1 MTPDSGTARPL
12 SGVNFESV
20 RPRAVSTRAVSTH
33 AVLAAL
39 LLLSVAACTAP
50 PKPAPAPAPTR
61 THPKVPA
68 RVVGYFTDW
77 GVYARDY
84 QVKDVETGG
93 SAAELTD
100 LVYAFGQVK
109 GGACAPGDAWAD
121 YQKPMSAA
129 DSIDGVADDPKAA
142 VKGDFGQLIKLK
154 ARHPDL
160 RLIWSFGGWNGSD
173 GFDDAARDPAAF
185 ASSCRALLEDS
196 RWRGLF
202 DGIDIDWEYPNAC
215 GLTCD
220 KSGSDAFG
228 RVLAALRTA
237 LGPDALVTA
246 AVPADVGKLRRTDYA
261 AATRSANWLSA
272 MTYDYFGTG
281 SDDGGGGDPADL
293 HRTEP
298 HSPLTAYPGIPRSTA
313 NAEATVDELLGLGVP
328 ASKLLLGI
336 GFYGRGWSGV
346 TGAGV
351 GSAASGP
358 AAGKYEGGLEEY
370 ELLVKRCP
378 PTGMV
383 GGTAIA
389 HCGSQWWS
397 YDTPET
403 IRTKMTYARSK
414 ALGGAF
420 AWELSGDTADAVLL
434 KAVASGLNPES

>member
-1 MTPDSGTARPL
+1 MTPVRGTARPV
-12 SGVNFESV
+12 GRVNFGSV
-20 RPRAVSTRAVSTH
+20 RLR

-39 LLLSVAACTAP
+39 LLLSVAACTVPA
-50 PKPAPAPAPTR
+50 KPAPAPTPTR
-61 THPKVPA
+61 TPAKRTA

-84 QVKDVETGG
+84 QVKEVETSG

-100 LVYAFGQVK
+100 LVYAFGRVK
-109 GGACAPGDAWAD
+109 GGACAPGDTWAD

-129 DSIDGVADDPKAA
+129 DSVDGVADDPKAA

-154 ARHPDL
+154 ARHPGL
-160 RLIWSFGGWNGSD
+160 RLIWSFGGWNDSD
-173 GFDDAARDPAAF
+173 GFDDAAGDPAAF
-185 ASSCRALLEDS
+185 ASSCRALLKDP

-202 DGIDIDWEYPNAC
+202 DGVDIDWEYPNAC
-215 GLTCD
+215 GMVCD
-220 KSGSDAFG
+220 KSGPGALG

-237 LGPDALVTA
+237 LGPDALITA
-246 AVPADVGKLRRTDYA
+246 AVPADIGKLKRTDYA
-261 AATRSANWLSA
+261 AAARSANWLSA

-281 SDDGGGGDPADL
+281 SDDGGGDDPTDL

-298 HSPLTAYPGIPRSTA
+298 HSPLTTYPGAPKAKA
-313 NAEATVDELLGLGVP
+313 NAEATVDSLLSLGVP
-328 ASKLLLGI
+328 AGKLLLGL
-336 GFYGRGWSGV
+336 GFYGRGWNGV

-358 AAGKYEGGLEEY
+358 AAGKYEQGLEEY
-370 ELLVKRCP
+370 EQLVKRCP
-378 PTGMV
+378 PTGTA

-420 AWELSGDTADAVLL
+420 AWELSGDTPDAVLL
-434 KAVASGLNPES
+434 KAVASSLNPDS